1 MSQGITNVG
10 FEINTASSANEGN
23 LTHQDRPSALF
34 PLVGNAGN
42 PNFSNEIVLQGGL
55 DRAEGAGVENEF
67 PNKETYSE
75 IDGNVCKYAT
85 LLVSINFCLIIVRVF
100 LEE

>member
-23 LTHQDRPSALF
+23 LKHQDRPSALL
-34 PLVGNAGN
+34 PLLGNAGS
-42 PNFSNEIVLQGGL
+42 PNFSNEIVLEGGF

-67 PNKETYSE
+67 PNKQTYSE

-85 LLVSINFCLIIVRVF
+85 LLVSINFCFIIIWAF
-100 LEE
+100 LER